1 MASFSLESYVTRPLH
16 MPRTASSPLLCAA
29 PLLLGLIAGSTVS
42 CGGGPASSADS
53 ASVTSVELGE
63 FEINADKIDRFT
75 ACPPVGALGEPWI
88 PSIREDDGSNSVA
101 WREPG
106 VTDKAIQE
114 TLVPFRSCY
123 RRGLIH
129 DPTQS
134 GHVAIVVRV
143 NAEGKVADVD
153 TYAAC
158 ELSREVLSCME
169 DEARSLKFD
178 PPKGGR
184 DSVVIPA
191 SFEPRGGR
199 TLGTATDRSAYA
211 ARAYLFLE
219 NARPALHTCEEVET
233 QNGRPLDATGTF
245 RLEIDGR
252 GHVTKEGVDPW
263 TGNQTLLACAA
274 RALEGNVMPIPP
286 TGRAVAFVRLIFD
299 PRRGTR

>member
-1 MASFSLESYVTRPLH
+1 MSRFAPFFAGFHARASLGLRLALLVILGT
-16 MPRTASSPLLCAA
+16 TASC
-29 PLLLGLIAGSTVS
+29 GS
-42 CGGGPASSADS
+42 GPASQAEN
-53 ASVTSVELGE
+53 ATVTSVELGE
-63 FEINADKIDRFT
+63 FEINTDKIDRFT
-75 ACPPVGALGEPWI
+75 TCPPVGALGEPWI
-88 PSIREDDGSNSVA
+88 PAIREDDGSNAVA

-123 RRGLIH
+123 RRGLVH
-129 DPTQS
+129 DASQS

-169 DEARSLKFD
+169 DEARALKFD
-178 PPKGGR
+178 PPKAGH

-191 SFEPRGGR
+191 SYEPRNGR
-199 TLGTATDRSAYA
+199 AVGATTDRSAYA
-211 ARAYLFLE
+211 ARAYVFLE
-219 NARPALHTCEEVET
+219 NARPALHTCEQVEQ
-233 QNGRPLDATGTF
+233 QNGRLLDATGTF
-245 RLEIDGR
+245 RLEIDGT
-252 GHVTKEGVDPW
+252 GHVVKEGIDPW

>member
-1 MASFSLESYVTRPLH
+1 MASFSLESYVTRPLRMSRSAH
-16 MPRTASSPLLCAA
+16 FLA
-29 PLLLGLIAGSTVS
+29 LLLPALGLMGSVTA
-42 CGGGPASSADS
+42 CGGGPTSA
-53 ASVTSVELGE
+53 AETAGVTSVELGE

-169 DEARSLKFD
+169 DARNLKFD
-178 PPKGGR
+178 PPKGGH

-219 NARPALHTCEEVET
+219 NARPALHTCEQVET
-233 QNGRPLDATGTF
+233 QNGRSLDATGTF

-252 GHVTKEGVDPW
+252 GHVTKESIDPW